1 MFATGPTLAGAMRT
15 FGALPV
21 ARMIHTFQDPELRNH
36 PGVGLNDLWQT
47 DRIGYRYP

>member
-1 MFATGPTLAGAMRT
+1 MRT

-21 ARMIHTFQDPELRNH
+21 ARMIHTFQGPELRNH

-47 DRIGYRYP
+47 DRIGYHYP